1 MARRLIHYSQ
11 ATTYHRHYSIHTQ
24 GETMKNILFAALV
37 AAVLIGCDNSNP
49 ADSSTPAD
57 AEYNETSMYKTTVA
71 SQTEAIQL
79 QSQNMFHDSLRH
91 GKMLGTMKRHVQLT
105 EAQFESVKVYGKAL
119 FDKLQEIRSQVQDSL
134 ITKEQ
139 ARELVIAAR
148 EQFILS
154 VKSVLTEEQLAKFDE
169 WIVRFWTKH
178 HGRPFGRGHHQGPGG
193 GRP

>member
-1 MARRLIHYSQ
+1 
-11 ATTYHRHYSIHTQ
+11 
-24 GETMKNILFAALV
+24 MKNILFAALA

-49 ADSSTPAD
+49 ADASMPAD

-79 QSQNMFHDSLRH
+79 QSKNMFHDSLRH

-119 FDKLQEIRSQVQDSL
+119 FDELKDIRSQVQDSL

-148 EQFILS
+148 AQFIDS
-154 VKSVLTEEQLAKFDE
+154 VKSILTEEQVAKFEE
-169 WIVRFWTKH
+169 WIVRFWNKH
-178 HGRPFGRGHHQGPGG
+178 HGRPPGRGHHQGPGG